1 MKTIKTASKSA
12 YYKMSSFIFLYFFT
26 WSSSFGLYALWL
38 GQKAGLDSMSIGTV
52 FAINGVF
59 AVIMKPV
66 YGYIMDKIGMS
77 KSLLYFVVVIS
88 AMMAPF
94 FIYVYQPLLEKHLM
108 VGIIVGAFYLSLGWY
123 AGVAASES
131 YADRFSRLYSMEFG
145 QIRMWGSLGWALA
158 ASFSGILFN
167 LSPAWNFSLSSV
179 TSLLMLG
186 VLLSLKIGEEEL
198 RNNDVI
204 AQEKIVFGD
213 VILLLKNRKFW
224 MFSLYVAGVAWMM
237 FVAEQQFSRYFVTF
251 FSTKEQGNAMY
262 GYLSTV
268 QSGLEFLMMMV
279 IPFLVNYFGAKRGL
293 LLVGLVVGLVVGLRL
308 IASGLTDDPLLIS
321 IIKPFYGLEIALLL
335 VSVFK
340 YIAEHFHKR
349 VNATM
354 YLLGYQAMIYVGSI
368 VVAPPAGYYYDR
380 IGFAHTY
387 LIMGGI
393 ALLFT
398 LISTLTL
405 SACHSRRDEKIGIK
419 PVAAPAITA
428 SAPLTTVKR

>member
-1 MKTIKTASKSA
+1 MKAIKTASKSA

-38 GQKAGLDSMSIGTV
+38 GQKAGLDSISIGTV

-77 KSLLYFVVVIS
+77 KSLLYFVVLVS
-88 AMMAPF
+88 ALMAPF
-94 FIYVYQPLLEKHLM
+94 FIFVYQPLLESHLM
-108 VGIIVGAFYLSLGWY
+108 TGIIVGALYLSLGWY

-131 YADRFSRLYSMEFG
+131 YADRFSRLYHMEFG
-145 QIRMWGSLGWALA
+145 QVRMWGSLGWALA
-158 ASFSGILFN
+158 ASFSGVLFN
-167 LSPAWNFSLSSV
+167 LSPAWNFGLSSA
-179 TSLLMLG
+179 TSLAMLG
-186 VLLSLKIGEEEL
+186 VLLSLKIGSEEL
-198 RNNDVI
+198 KNNDVI
-204 AQEKIVFGD
+204 AQQKIVFSD

-251 FSTKEQGNAMY
+251 FDTKEQGNAWY

-268 QSGLEFLMMMV
+268 QSGFEFLMMMA
-279 IPFLVNYFGAKRGL
+279 IPFLVNYFGAKKGL
-293 LLVGLVVGLVVGLRL
+293 LMVGAVVGIRL
-308 IASGLTDDPLLIS
+308 IASGLTNDPLLIS
-321 IIKPFYGLEIALLL
+321 IIKPFYGLEISLLL
-335 VSVFK
+335 ISVFK
-340 YIAEHFHKR
+340 YIAEHFSKR

-368 VVAPPAGYYYDR
+368 VIAPPAGYLYQR
-380 IGFAHTY
+380 IGFEHTY

-393 ALLFT
+393 ALFFT
-398 LISTLTL
+398 LVSAFTL
-405 SACHSRRDEKIGIK
+405 SACQSRRDGTPAPEKS
-419 PVAAPAITA
+419 PDELTELTPA
-428 SAPLTTVKR
+428 KH

>member
-1 MKTIKTASKSA
+1 MKAIKTASKSA

-38 GQKAGLDSMSIGTV
+38 GQKAGLDSISIGTV

-77 KSLLYFVVVIS
+77 KSLLYFVVLVS
-88 AMMAPF
+88 ALMAPF
-94 FIYVYQPLLEKHLM
+94 FIFVYQPLLESHLM
-108 VGIIVGAFYLSLGWY
+108 IGIIVGALYLSLGWY

-131 YADRFSRLYSMEFG
+131 YADRFSRLYHMEFG
-145 QIRMWGSLGWALA
+145 QVRMWGSLGWALA
-158 ASFSGILFN
+158 ASFSGVLFN
-167 LSPAWNFSLSSV
+167 LSPAWNFGLSSA
-179 TSLLMLG
+179 TSLVMLG
-186 VLLSLKIGEEEL
+186 VLLSLKIGSEEL
-198 RNNDVI
+198 KNNDVI
-204 AQEKIVFGD
+204 AQQKIVFSD

-251 FSTKEQGNAMY
+251 FDTKEQGNAWY

-268 QSGLEFLMMMV
+268 QSGFEFLMMMA
-279 IPFLVNYFGAKRGL
+279 IPFLVNYFGAKKGL
-293 LLVGLVVGLVVGLRL
+293 LMVGAVVGIRL
-308 IASGLTDDPLLIS
+308 IASGLTNDPLLIS
-321 IIKPFYGLEIALLL
+321 IIKPFYGLEISLLL
-335 VSVFK
+335 ISVFK
-340 YIAEHFHKR
+340 YIAEHFSKR

-368 VVAPPAGYYYDR
+368 VIAPPAVYLYQR
-380 IGFAHTY
+380 IGFEHTY

-393 ALLFT
+393 ALFFT
-398 LISTLTL
+398 LVSAFTL
-405 SACHSRRDEKIGIK
+405 SACQSRRDGTPAPEKS
-419 PVAAPAITA
+419 PDELTELTPA
-428 SAPLTTVKR
+428 KH

>member
-1 MKTIKTASKSA
+1 MKAIKTASKSA

-38 GQKAGLDSMSIGTV
+38 GQKAGLDSISIGTV

-77 KSLLYFVVVIS
+77 KSLLYFVVLVS
-88 AMMAPF
+88 ALMAPF
-94 FIYVYQPLLEKHLM
+94 FIFVYQPLLESHLM
-108 VGIIVGAFYLSLGWY
+108 IGIIVGALYLSLGWY

-131 YADRFSRLYSMEFG
+131 YADRFSRLYHMEFG
-145 QIRMWGSLGWALA
+145 QVRMWGSLGWALA
-158 ASFSGILFN
+158 ASFSGVLFN
-167 LSPAWNFSLSSV
+167 LSPACNFGLSSA
-179 TSLLMLG
+179 TSLVMLG
-186 VLLSLKIGEEEL
+186 VLLSLKIGSEEL
-198 RNNDVI
+198 KNNDVI
-204 AQEKIVFGD
+204 AQQKIVFSD

-251 FSTKEQGNAMY
+251 FETKEQGNAWY

-268 QSGLEFLMMMV
+268 QSGFEFLMMMA
-279 IPFLVNYFGAKRGL
+279 IPFLVNYFGAKKGL
-293 LLVGLVVGLVVGLRL
+293 LMVGAVVGIRL
-308 IASGLTDDPLLIS
+308 IASGLTNDPLLIS
-321 IIKPFYGLEIALLL
+321 IIKPFYGLEISLLL
-335 VSVFK
+335 ISVFK
-340 YIAEHFHKR
+340 YIAEHFSKR

-368 VVAPPAGYYYDR
+368 VIAPPAGYLYQR
-380 IGFAHTY
+380 IGFEHTY

-393 ALLFT
+393 ALFFT
-398 LISTLTL
+398 LVSAFTL
-405 SACHSRRDEKIGIK
+405 SACQSRRDGTPAPEKS
-419 PVAAPAITA
+419 PDELTELTPA
-428 SAPLTTVKR
+428 KH

>member
-1 MKTIKTASKSA
+1 MKAIKTASKSA

-38 GQKAGLDSMSIGTV
+38 GQKAGLDSISIGTV

-77 KSLLYFVVVIS
+77 KSLLYFVVLVS
-88 AMMAPF
+88 ALMAPF
-94 FIYVYQPLLEKHLM
+94 FIFVYQPLLESHLT
-108 VGIIVGAFYLSLGWY
+108 VGIIVGALYLSLGWY

-131 YADRFSRLYSMEFG
+131 YADRFSRLYHMEFG
-145 QIRMWGSLGWALA
+145 QVRMWGSLGWALA
-158 ASFSGILFN
+158 ASFSGVLFN
-167 LSPAWNFSLSSV
+167 LSPAWNFGLSSA
-179 TSLLMLG
+179 TSLVMLG
-186 VLLSLKIGEEEL
+186 VLVSLKIGSEEL
-198 RNNDVI
+198 KNNDVI
-204 AQEKIVFGD
+204 AQQKIVFSD

-251 FSTKEQGNAMY
+251 FETKEQGNAWY

-268 QSGLEFLMMMV
+268 QSGFEFLMMMA
-279 IPFLVNYFGAKRGL
+279 IPFLVNYFGAKKGL
-293 LLVGLVVGLVVGLRL
+293 LMVGALVGIRL
-308 IASGLTDDPLLIS
+308 IASGLTNDPLLIS
-321 IIKPFYGLEIALLL
+321 IIKPFYGLEISLLL
-335 VSVFK
+335 ISVFK
-340 YIAEHFHKR
+340 YIAEHFSKR

-368 VVAPPAGYYYDR
+368 VIAPPAGYLYQR
-380 IGFAHTY
+380 IGFEHTY

-393 ALLFT
+393 ALFFT
-398 LISTLTL
+398 LVSAFTL
-405 SACHSRRDEKIGIK
+405 SACQSRRDGTPA
-419 PVAAPAITA
+419 PVKSPDDLTELTPA
-428 SAPLTTVKR
+428 KH

>member
-1 MKTIKTASKSA
+1 MKAIKTASKSA

-38 GQKAGLDSMSIGTV
+38 GQKAGLDSISIGTV

-77 KSLLYFVVVIS
+77 KSLLYFVVLVS
-88 AMMAPF
+88 ALMAPF
-94 FIYVYQPLLEKHLM
+94 FIFVYQPLLESHLM
-108 VGIIVGAFYLSLGWY
+108 TGIIVGALYLSLGWY

-131 YADRFSRLYSMEFG
+131 YADRFSRLYHMEFG
-145 QIRMWGSLGWALA
+145 QVRMWGSLGWALA
-158 ASFSGILFN
+158 ASFSGGLFN
-167 LSPAWNFSLSSV
+167 LSPAWNFGLSSA
-179 TSLLMLG
+179 TSLVMLG
-186 VLLSLKIGEEEL
+186 VLLSLKIGSEEL
-198 RNNDVI
+198 KNNDVI
-204 AQEKIVFGD
+204 AQQKIVFSD

-251 FSTKEQGNAMY
+251 FDTKEQGNAWY

-268 QSGLEFLMMMV
+268 QSGFEFLMMMA
-279 IPFLVNYFGAKRGL
+279 IPFLVNYFGAKKGL
-293 LLVGLVVGLVVGLRL
+293 LMVGAVVGIRL
-308 IASGLTDDPLLIS
+308 IASGLTNDPLLIS
-321 IIKPFYGLEIALLL
+321 IIKPFYGLEISLLL
-335 VSVFK
+335 ISVFK
-340 YIAEHFHKR
+340 YIAEHFSKR

-368 VVAPPAGYYYDR
+368 VIAPPAGYLYQR
-380 IGFAHTY
+380 IGFEHTY

-393 ALLFT
+393 ALFFT
-398 LISTLTL
+398 LVSAFTL
-405 SACHSRRDEKIGIK
+405 SACQSRRDGTPAPEKS
-419 PVAAPAITA
+419 PDELTELTPA
-428 SAPLTTVKR
+428 KH

>member
-1 MKTIKTASKSA
+1 MKAIKTASKSA

-38 GQKAGLDSMSIGTV
+38 GQKAGLDSISIGTV

-77 KSLLYFVVVIS
+77 KSLLYFVVLVS
-88 AMMAPF
+88 ALMAPF
-94 FIYVYQPLLEKHLM
+94 FIFVYQPLLESHLM
-108 VGIIVGAFYLSLGWY
+108 TGIIVGALYLSLGWY

-131 YADRFSRLYSMEFG
+131 YADRFSRLYHMEFG
-145 QIRMWGSLGWALA
+145 QVRMWGSLGWALA
-158 ASFSGILFN
+158 ASFSGVLFN
-167 LSPAWNFSLSSV
+167 LSPAWNFGLSSA
-179 TSLLMLG
+179 TSLVMLG
-186 VLLSLKIGEEEL
+186 VLLSLKIGSEEL
-198 RNNDVI
+198 KNNDVI
-204 AQEKIVFGD
+204 AQQKIVFSD

-251 FSTKEQGNAMY
+251 FETKEQGNAWY

-268 QSGLEFLMMMV
+268 QSGFEFLMMMA
-279 IPFLVNYFGAKRGL
+279 IPFLVNYFGAKKGL
-293 LLVGLVVGLVVGLRL
+293 LMVGAVVGIRL
-308 IASGLTDDPLLIS
+308 IASGLTNDPLLIS
-321 IIKPFYGLEIALLL
+321 IIKPFYGLEISLLL
-335 VSVFK
+335 ISVFK
-340 YIAEHFHKR
+340 YIAEHFSKR

-368 VVAPPAGYYYDR
+368 VIAPPAGYLYQR
-380 IGFAHTY
+380 IGFEHTY

-393 ALLFT
+393 ALFFT
-398 LISTLTL
+398 LV
-405 SACHSRRDEKIGIK
+405 SAFTYPPARAAAMARPPRRNRRM
-419 PVAAPAITA
+419 
-428 SAPLTTVKR
+428 S

>member
-1 MKTIKTASKSA
+1 
-12 YYKMSSFIFLYFFT
+12 MSSFIFLYFFT

-38 GQKAGLDSMSIGTV
+38 GQKAGLDSVSIGTV

-77 KSLLYFVVVIS
+77 KSLLYFVVLVS
-88 AMMAPF
+88 ALMAPF
-94 FIYVYQPLLEKHLM
+94 FIYVYQPLLESHLM
-108 VGIIVGAFYLSLGWY
+108 LGIIAGALYLSLGWY

-131 YADRFSRLYSMEFG
+131 YADRFSRLYHMEFG
-145 QIRMWGSLGWALA
+145 QVRMWGSLGWALA
-158 ASFSGILFN
+158 ASFSGLLFN
-167 LSPAWNFSLSSV
+167 LSPAWNFGLSSA
-179 TSLLMLG
+179 TSLVMLA
-186 VLLSLKIGEEEL
+186 VLLSLKIGDEEL
-198 RNNDVI
+198 KNNDVI
-204 AQEKIVFGD
+204 SAQKIVFSD

-224 MFSLYVAGVAWMM
+224 MFSMYVAGVAWMM

-251 FSTKEQGNAMY
+251 FDTKEQGNAWY

-279 IPFLVNYFGAKRGL
+279 IPFLVNYFGAKKGL
-293 LLVGLVVGLVVGLRL
+293 LLVGVVVGLRL
-308 IASGLTDDPLLIS
+308 IASGLTSDPLLIS

-340 YIAEHFHKR
+340 YIAEHFSKR

-368 VVAPPAGYYYDR
+368 VVAPPAGYFYDR
-380 IGFAHTY
+380 IGFEHTY
-387 LIMGGI
+387 LVMGGI
-393 ALLFT
+393 ALCFT
-398 LISTLTL
+398 LISAFTL
-405 SACHSRRDEKIGIK
+405 STCHSLRSG
-419 PVAAPAITA
+419 APAPA
-428 SAPLTTVKR
+428 EPAEKNGELAPLKMTD

>member
-1 MKTIKTASKSA
+1 MKAIKTASKSA

-77 KSLLYFVVVIS
+77 KSLLYFVVIIS

-108 VGIIVGAFYLSLGWY
+108 VGIIAGAFYLSLGWY

-167 LSPAWNFSLSSV
+167 LSPAWNFSLSSL
-179 TSLLMLG
+179 TSLLMLA
-186 VLLSLKIGEEEL
+186 VLLSLKIGEAEL

-293 LLVGLVVGLVVGLRL
+293 LLVGLVVGLRL
-308 IASGLTDDPLLIS
+308 IASGLTNDPLLIS

-368 VVAPPAGYYYDR
+368 LVAPPAGYYYDR

-405 SACHSRRDEKIGIK
+405 SACHNRRDEKFGIK
-419 PVAAPAITA
+419 PVTAPDIKA

>member
-1 MKTIKTASKSA
+1 MKAIKTASKTA

-38 GQKAGLDSMSIGTV
+38 GQKAGLDSVSIGSV

-77 KSLLYFVVVIS
+77 KSLLYFVVLVS
-88 AMMAPF
+88 ALMAPF
-94 FIYVYQPLLEKHLM
+94 FIFVYQPLLDSHLM
-108 VGIIVGAFYLSLGWY
+108 VGIVVGALYLSLGWY

-131 YADRFSRLYSMEFG
+131 YADRFSRLYHMEFG
-145 QIRMWGSLGWALA
+145 QVRMWGSLGWALA
-158 ASFSGILFN
+158 ASFSGVLFN
-167 LSPAWNFSLSSV
+167 LSPAWNFGLSSA
-179 TSLLMLG
+179 TSLVMLA
-186 VLLSLKIGEEEL
+186 VLLSLKIGDEQL

-204 AQEKIVFGD
+204 SQQKIVFSD

-251 FSTKEQGNAMY
+251 FATKEQGNAWY

-279 IPFLVNYFGAKRGL
+279 IPFLVNYFGAKKSL
-293 LLVGLVVGLVVGLRL
+293 LLVGALVGLRL
-308 IASGLTDDPLLIS
+308 IASGLTNDPLLIS

-340 YIAEHFHKR
+340 YIAEHFSKR

-368 VVAPPAGYYYDR
+368 VVAPPAGYFYDR
-380 IGFAHTY
+380 IGFEHTY

-393 ALLFT
+393 ALCFT
-398 LISTLTL
+398 LISAFTL
-405 SACHSRRDEKIGIK
+405 SACHSLRSGV
-419 PVAAPAITA
+419 PAPAEQVDLETIGMEREK
-428 SAPLTTVKR
+428 V

>member
-1 MKTIKTASKSA
+1 MKAIKTASKSA

-38 GQKAGLDSMSIGTV
+38 GQKAGLDSISIGTV

-77 KSLLYFVVVIS
+77 KSLLYFVVLVS
-88 AMMAPF
+88 ALMAPF
-94 FIYVYQPLLEKHLM
+94 FIFVYQPLLESHLRA
-108 VGIIVGAFYLSLGWY
+108 GIIVGALYLSLGWY

-131 YADRFSRLYSMEFG
+131 YADRFSRLYHMEFG
-145 QIRMWGSLGWALA
+145 QVRMWGSLGWALA
-158 ASFSGILFN
+158 ASFSGVLFN
-167 LSPAWNFSLSSV
+167 LSPAWNFGLSSA
-179 TSLLMLG
+179 TSLVMLG
-186 VLLSLKIGEEEL
+186 VLLSLKIGSEEL
-198 RNNDVI
+198 KNNDVI
-204 AQEKIVFGD
+204 AQQKIVFSD

-251 FSTKEQGNAMY
+251 FDTKEQGNAWY

-268 QSGLEFLMMMV
+268 QSGFEFLMMMA
-279 IPFLVNYFGAKRGL
+279 IPFLVNYFGAKKGL
-293 LLVGLVVGLVVGLRL
+293 LMVGAVVGIRL
-308 IASGLTDDPLLIS
+308 IASGLTNDPLLIS
-321 IIKPFYGLEIALLL
+321 IIKPFYGLEISLLL
-335 VSVFK
+335 ISVFK
-340 YIAEHFHKR
+340 YIAEHFSKR

-368 VVAPPAGYYYDR
+368 VIAPPAGYLYQR
-380 IGFAHTY
+380 IGFEHTY

-393 ALLFT
+393 ALFFT
-398 LISTLTL
+398 LVSAFTL
-405 SACHSRRDEKIGIK
+405 SACQSRRDGTPAPEKS
-419 PVAAPAITA
+419 PDELTELTPA
-428 SAPLTTVKR
+428 KH